1 MVTRFLSLKQ
11 LNVLHFAIKNKDF
24 VEESIS
30 KLLKCGSIIDAEK
43 PPEVINLLMVS
54 RNSSGKKRLI
64 LDLRYVNSPVYLDK
78 IKFED
83 WK

>member
-64 LDLRYVNSPVYLDK
+64 LDLRYVNNPVY
-78 IKFED
+78 
-83 WK
+83 